1 MPKRAPETDEI
12 DPVRSRLAGEVA
24 APVPSR
30 PALAEPTERAGQGK
44 PESRPAKTREPARS
58 AARDRL
64 TVNRKVMFTEDEAE
78 RNALTTSIVTAAF
91 GSRVSYSQVTRA
103 MWSILAGAENA
114 VRANARRAPRVSV
127 PSTGDHLAMVEYEE
141 AIAEFLL
148 TALKRS

>member
-1 MPKRAPETDEI
+1 
-12 DPVRSRLAGEVA
+12 
-24 APVPSR
+24 
-30 PALAEPTERAGQGK
+30 
-44 PESRPAKTREPARS
+44 
-58 AARDRL
+58 
-64 TVNRKVMFTEDEAE
+64 MFTEDEAE